1 MLTTSLLAMHLLSP
15 EAGAEELRNIPSPWA
30 TVLPFGVPQ
39 FATHQKAKGFAF
51 GGFQAL
57 GVGGAIY
64 SGIEMVRLAEEGEV
78 DQELRMRTVSAFSV
92 GLAGAAWLVSVIDG
106 SHARDVA
113 IEKAQ
118 SARLW
123 EQQRVPTLERTLLL
137 HP

>member
-1 MLTTSLLAMHLLSP
+1 MHLLSP
-15 EAGAEELRNIPSPWA
+15 EAGAEEVREIPSPWA
-30 TVLPFGVPQ
+30 MVLPLGVPQ
-39 FATHQKAKGFAF
+39 FATQQKAKGLAF
-51 GGFQAL
+51 GGLQAL
-57 GVGGAIY
+57 GIGGALY
-64 SGIEMVRLAEEGEV
+64 SGFEMVRLAEEGEV

-123 EQQRVPTLERTLLL
+123 EQQRVFTSEKLPLL